1 MGPLWLPPSEIGI
14 DPYGNS
20 PRKGNRGRS
29 NGDRRRANPTII
41 AASIVLDSDQP
52 SYLSGDDVKG
62 RVRYQ
67 CLSTRAIDGIEVRFL
82 GRLKTTI
89 IEKNGITGMH
99 NDRDRVCLFKH
110 RVISGGKSTLDPGIH
125 NWPFSFKFPTT
136 AVPRQVDSWDSKRTA
151 HQFPET
157 TLPPSFHLNARGLI
171 TGYSSPIAYFLVAYI
186 DFSDGKDSPATT
198 KVLLNFVPAAGGQT
212 GETEDNA
219 PHEKICNTRRFHP
232 LPDHERPLVKR
243 WSLSKLA
250 KPNLQFRMTL
260 STPKA
265 LTPTEPWRLLFKID
279 ILPPEPKDIH
289 VGKPPQFLLKSI
301 NIRMNSNVELR
312 ILRSSEHVRIIR
324 DDEKTGVTFHNLGV
338 LQPSEAKEVAMGKM
352 KLLGFSQRYK
362 LLVEALVETVDH
374 AHSFTLK
381 CKEPVVIQPLPL
393 LARDEGEAQAVMR
406 AGAGKAVAADL
417 KTVLGLGTAI
427 SEMKS

>member
-1 MGPLWLPPSEIGI
+1 MEALFCNQISKLQYHGHSSL
-14 DPYGNS
+14 
-20 PRKGNRGRS
+20 
-29 NGDRRRANPTII
+29 RAYHEAAII
-41 AASIVLDSDQP
+41 
-52 SYLSGDDVKG
+52 LSAH
-62 RVRYQ
+62 
-67 CLSTRAIDGIEVRFL
+67 RAIDGIEVRFL

-110 RVISGGKSTLDPGIH
+110 RVISGGKT
-125 NWPFSFKFPTT
+125 
-136 AVPRQVDSWDSKRTA
+136 VPRQVDSWDSKRTV

-198 KVLLNFVPAAGGQT
+198 EVLLNFVPAAGGQT

-232 LPDHERPLVKR
+232 LPDHERPQVKR
-243 WSLSKLA
+243 WSLSRLA

-301 NIRMNSNVELR
+301 NIRMDSKVELR

-324 DDEKTGVTFHNLGV
+324 DDEKTGVTFQNLGV
-338 LQPSEAKEVAMGKM
+338 LQPSEAKEIAMGKM
-352 KLLGFSQRYK
+352 KYVPQ
-362 LLVEALVETVDH
+362 
-374 AHSFTLK
+374 
-381 CKEPVVIQPLPL
+381 LPGCW
-393 LARDEGEAQAVMR
+393 ASVNATSCWW
-406 AGAGKAVAADL
+406 KPW
-417 KTVLGLGTAI
+417 
-427 SEMKS
+427 